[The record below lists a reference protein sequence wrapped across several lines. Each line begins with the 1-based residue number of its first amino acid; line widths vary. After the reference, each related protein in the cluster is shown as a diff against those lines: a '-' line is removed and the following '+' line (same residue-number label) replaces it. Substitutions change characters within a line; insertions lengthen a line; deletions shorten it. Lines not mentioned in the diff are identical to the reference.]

1 MKGIKIEHTYQDSV
15 TGDEYVAHPDKKKG
29 KQNKGKL
36 VKKGVVKS
44 SK

>member
-1 MKGIKIEHTYQDSV
+1 MKGIKFDHYYEDSQ
-15 TGDEYVAHPDKKKG
+15 TGDIYEAKPDKKDG

-44 SK
+44 NK